1 MTRFYHHRFKSLGV
15 RVVEA
20 KCLRYVGHHPA
31 LAEVRSV
38 FGRVPEQLQSAS
50 LITVAERNRWRLT
63 RKGASLL
70 RKLNAAHAN
79 GRFA

>member
-1 MTRFYHHRFKSLGV
+1 
-15 RVVEA
+15 
-20 KCLRYVGHHPA
+20 
-31 LAEVRSV
+31 V

-63 RKGASLL
+63 RKGAALL